1 MAKREQILNQPKYAL
16 EQILKSQKYSSVDKD
31 VIKALCIK
39 EEYSLEE
46 IEKVLSDFK
55 KGKVE

>member
-1 MAKREQILNQPKYAL
+1 MVKKEQFINQPKYAL

-39 EEYSLEE
+39 GEYSLQEVDE
-46 IEKVLSDFK
+46 IINDFK

>member
-1 MAKREQILNQPKYAL
+1 MAKKGISNQPKYAL
-16 EQILKSQKYSSVDKD
+16 AQILKSQKYSSVDKD
-31 VIKALCIK
+31 VIKALCTK

-46 IEKVLSDFK
+46 IDEIINNFK